1 MSSCSVPPNLPENHD
16 DRYRNRSAWDA
27 QLKELK
33 SRFPAVRDTIL
44 FCFHALTQDPDTD
57 FETLKEHANEH
68 GLRITNASVNG
79 AKRLLANNEGVPR
92 AKGAKTEPNEESAA
106 PARVRPPRPTVAGD
120 DAEILVRGLV
130 GKLQARSSAEAD
142 KMRDAMRRAIKIL
155 TDAVGS

>member
-1 MSSCSVPPNLPENHD
+1 MTATATAP
-16 DRYRNRSAWDA
+16 AWDA

-44 FCFHALTQDPDTD
+44 FCFHALTQDPDAD
-57 FETLKEHANEH
+57 FEALKEQANGH

-79 AKRLLANNEGVPR
+79 AKRLVANSEAAPR
-92 AKGAKTEPNEESAA
+92 AKATKTEPDEESPAPTRRPRAA
-106 PARVRPPRPTVAGD
+106 VPGD

-155 TDAVGS
+155 TDAAGD